1 MSPNLL
7 HYAFCFKKAKSQE
20 CLQATPQKPTAIKN
34 ITRLKKQ
41 VIFAHLALFAANFI
55 YAGNYTVAKEV
66 MPDYIQPFGFIMLRA
81 LTAFVFFFF
90 LHLFVI
96 KEKVEK
102 KDFGLLALCG
112 LFGVAINQ
120 LMFFKGLNW
129 TTPINASLIMTTT
142 PMLVL
147 VASALLLGERI
158 TVRKLIG
165 IGLGATGA
173 ILLILYGQ
181 SMESRENGLLGDL
194 FIFINASSYG
204 VYLVLVKSL
213 MKKYNPMTVMRWV
226 FTFGLIYVI
235 PFGIGDVR
243 QIEWSTFSTNIWLAV
258 AYVLICVTIF
268 AYLFNAIALKIVNPT
283 IVGIY
288 IYSQPL
294 LATLIALFYAKDV
307 LTIEKIGA
315 GLLIFIG
322 VYLVS
327 SKGKASQELEVE
339 SQES

>member
-1 MSPNLL
+1 
-7 HYAFCFKKAKSQE
+7 
-20 CLQATPQKPTAIKN
+20 
-34 ITRLKKQ
+34 
-41 VIFAHLALFAANFI
+41 
-55 YAGNYTVAKEV
+55 
-66 MPDYIQPFGFIMLRA
+66 
-81 LTAFVFFFF
+81 
-90 LHLFVI
+90 
-96 KEKVEK
+96 
-102 KDFGLLALCG
+102 
-112 LFGVAINQ
+112 
-120 LMFFKGLNW
+120 
-129 TTPINASLIMTTT
+129 
-142 PMLVL
+142 
-147 VASALLLGERI
+147 
-158 TVRKLIG
+158 
-165 IGLGATGA
+165 
-173 ILLILYGQ
+173 
-181 SMESRENGLLGDL
+181 MESRENGLLGDL